1 MRLLTA
7 VLCLLTVSAAAQTAA
22 SDAQTA
28 PPLTVCEVHLDP
40 ASTKTPEEIK
50 REVARQAQKRAS
62 LGDSIIIAFNP
73 AQLAAYLDYAAK
85 LDKPVTLYLNG
96 NDTGIAPESVDR
108 PGGRLQFHLERTT
121 ANKAVWSALLRHPF
135 VYQVRKVK
143 AGIGIAPNP
152 APISSEFRLVIVNWA
167 WYAWLWLGALLV
179 VLAVFAYLTKKK
191 GLLRDVA
198 NGPYS
203 LGRCQMAWWFFLII
217 VSYVLI
223 WLISGDRDTI
233 AASLLGLMG
242 ISAGTALGA
251 VLIEST
257 SSGSDALQQASAD
270 VLALQVADTS
280 AQSEVAAAQTA
291 VAANGADPALQKK
304 LLDAQAALTA
314 VQARLAAARARL
326 TAAATAPKSN
336 GFIKDILGDS
346 NGNIGLHRFQMAI
359 WTVVLGIMFLVG
371 VMAELTMPEFNAT
384 LLATMGISAGTY
396 LGFKFPEK

>member
-1 MRLLTA
+1 MRLLAA
-7 VLCLLTVSAAAQTAA
+7 VLCLVTVSAAAQTAGSNA
-22 SDAQTA
+22 PAA

-40 ASTKTPEEIK
+40 ASTDTPEEAK

-62 LGDSIIIAFNP
+62 LGDSIIISFNP
-73 AQLAAYLDYAAK
+73 AQLAAYLDYAGK

-96 NDTGIAPESVDR
+96 NDTGIAPEAVDR

-135 VYQVRKVK
+135 LYQVRKVK
-143 AGIGIAPNP
+143 AGVGIAPNP
-152 APISSEFRLVIVNWA
+152 AAISSEFRLVIVNWA
-167 WYAWLWLGALLV
+167 WYAWVWLCALLV
-179 VLAVFAYLTKKK
+179 VLAAFAYLTKKK
-191 GLLRDVA
+191 GLLRDVTD
-198 NGPYS
+198 GPYS

-257 SSGSDALQQASAD
+257 SSGSNALQQAAAD
-270 VLALQVADTS
+270 VLAL
-280 AQSEVAAAQTA
+280 EVAEKNAQKDVDT
-291 VAANGADPALQKK
+291 
-304 LLDAQAALTA
+304 AQAAVTATPADAVAQKQLQDARAALMA
-314 VQARLAAARARL
+314 VQARLTAARSRL
-326 TAAATAPKSN
+326 TTSTAPPKSN

-359 WTVVLGIMFLVG
+359 WTVVLGIMFVVG
-371 VMAELTMPEFNAT
+371 VVAELTMPEFSAT